1 MFTKELL
8 LEFDKQN
15 ITSSP
20 QRKLD
25 KCLLL
30 LVQQKVGNAYYWIPP
45 QGIRQDGE
53 SMRQVTKIICFKN
66 NNLRTSK
73 SSLII
78 LFCRQQKE
86 YCKMHAVIK

>member
-1 MFTKELL
+1 MYIVKCFSFYINFLHQVFNKELL

-30 LVQQKVGNAYYWIPP
+30 LVQQKVGNGYYWIPP

-53 SMRQVTKIICFKN
+53 SMRQVNI
-66 NNLRTSK
+66 
-73 SSLII
+73 
-78 LFCRQQKE
+78 
-86 YCKMHAVIK
+86 